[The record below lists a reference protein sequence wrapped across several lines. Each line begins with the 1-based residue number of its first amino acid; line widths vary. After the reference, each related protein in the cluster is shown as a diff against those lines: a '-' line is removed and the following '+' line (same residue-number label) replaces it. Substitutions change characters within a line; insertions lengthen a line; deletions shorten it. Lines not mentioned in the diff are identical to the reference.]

1 MILVSHLVEELE
13 QLCDYVLWLKQGSEE
28 SIAGQYYYGSVEE
41 LKDSFCLLE
50 LPEDQ
55 VASCK
60 QWIVGSRCSAMHQ
73 EYLLNMP
80 LRELPNDLRPYG
92 RQAFLKEL
100 MYYVDAG
107 AYEMESEGK

>member
-1 MILVSHLVEELE
+1 
-13 QLCDYVLWLKQGSEE
+13 
-28 SIAGQYYYGSVEE
+28 
-41 LKDSFCLLE
+41 
-50 LPEDQ
+50 
-55 VASCK
+55 
-60 QWIVGSRCSAMHQ
+60 MHQ